1 MEIVS
6 LICQLVVG
14 LGILN
19 VWLLRFNKS
28 TPYRGREATNLKEE
42 FEAYG
47 LPAWSVYVVGIIKVP
62 AAIALLIGIALP
74 ALVLPAAA
82 VLAALMLGAV
92 AMHFKVNDAAQK
104 FVPASLVLL
113 LCVVIMVAAPGSTL

>member
-1 MEIVS
+1 MEFVT
-6 LICQLVVG
+6 LICQIVVG

-28 TPYRGREATNLKEE
+28 TPYRGREATNLKTE

-47 LPAWSVYVVGIIKVP
+47 LPAWSVYAVGVIKVP

-92 AMHFKVNDAAQK
+92 AMHFKAHDAAQK

-113 LCVVIMVAAPGSTL
+113 LCVVIMVSAPGSTL